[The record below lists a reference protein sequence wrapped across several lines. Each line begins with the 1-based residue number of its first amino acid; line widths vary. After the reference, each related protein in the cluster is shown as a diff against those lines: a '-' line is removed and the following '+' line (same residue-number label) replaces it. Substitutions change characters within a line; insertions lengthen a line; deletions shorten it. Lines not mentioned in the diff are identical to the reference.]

1 MPRSILRLYQLAF
14 QTLFWLVSSLLFVLC
29 FSLVDDHAFSGE
41 VIGQV
46 LVGLICDRVGRKAA
60 LVITTLLIVIG
71 ATLATAAHGAHG
83 SVHGLLW
90 FVAIA
95 RGITGVVSVSLPR
108 WIWPASHADP
118 SCP

>member
-1 MPRSILRLYQLAF
+1 MTHELEHFI
-14 QTLFWLVSSLLFVLC
+14 
-29 FSLVDDHAFSGE
+29 GE

-46 LVGLICDRVGRKAA
+46 LVGLVCDRIGRKAA

-71 ATLATAAHGAHG
+71 AILATAAHGAHG

-95 RGITGVVSVSLPR
+95 RGITGVVSISPSLKRREPLNCVR
-108 WIWPASHADP
+108 PAGRRRRVP
-118 SCP
+118 SQLHQCK

>member
-1 MPRSILRLYQLAF
+1 MSTRVSNALLVGKSLYLYATVSLPRMTHELEHF
-14 QTLFWLVSSLLFVLC
+14 T
-29 FSLVDDHAFSGE
+29 GE

-46 LVGLICDRVGRKAA
+46 LVGLVCDRVGRKAA

-71 ATLATAAHGAHG
+71 AILATAAHGAHG

-95 RGITGVVSVSLPR
+95 RGITGVVSISPSLY
-108 WIWPASHADP
+108 ASRAAKFAFTT
-118 SCP
+118 CRA